1 MEKYVFKD
9 PKNSIALSFIFIETD
24 TKRDRNA
31 LSKASAF
38 TNSWDQFQMLEKIFL
53 QKFLEV
59 KAPFLYKGK
68 DDLNV
73 HYIFVE
79 KLSLHVNY
87 VS

>member
-1 MEKYVFKD
+1 
-9 PKNSIALSFIFIETD
+9 
-24 TKRDRNA
+24 
-31 LSKASAF
+31 
-38 TNSWDQFQMLEKIFL
+38 MLEKIFL

-59 KAPFLYKGK
+59 KAPFLYKRK